1 MPTYLLVLRFFVASV
16 LYAALLLGIPWEWNW
31 AMGWVFCALTLG
43 ISFFEMFIL
52 NIKNPQLIKERVK
65 PGGQAKPFDRII
77 SRVIIMFGVVYIV
90 VAGLD
95 RRFALS
101 PQLPLVIQIA
111 ACAVYALA
119 LSFSYWAMHV
129 NSFFS
134 SVVRIQ
140 TDRGQ
145 TVCKEG
151 PYRIVR
157 HPGYAGALLSYWV
170 MPLVLSTLW
179 VYVPV
184 AIVTGLL
191 VLRIVLEEKTLRQE
205 LPGYVEFT
213 KETKYRVIP
222 GIW

>member
-1 MPTYLLVLRFFVASV
+1 
-16 LYAALLLGIPWEWNW
+16 
-31 AMGWVFCALTLG
+31 MGWIFLILTLG
-43 ISFFEMFIL
+43 IGSVEMLVL
-52 NIKNPQLIKERVK
+52 NIKNPQLIRERMK
-65 PGGQAKPFDRII
+65 PGGQAKPFDRIL
-77 SRVIIMFGVVYIV
+77 SRIIIIFGAVYLV

-95 RRFALS
+95 RRFAWS
-101 PQLPLVIQIA
+101 PQLPFVIQLVA
-111 ACAVYALA
+111 FVAYALS

-140 TDRGQ
+140 SDRGH
-145 TVCKEG
+145 TVCREG

-157 HPGYAGALLSYWV
+157 HPGYAGALLSYWL

-184 AIVTGLL
+184 VVVTGLL
-191 VLRIVLEEKTLRQE
+191 ALRIVLEEKTLREE
-205 LPGYVEFT
+205 LPGYVQYT
-213 KETKYRVIP
+213 KETRYRVIP

>member
-1 MPTYLLVLRFFVASV
+1 MPTYLLILRFLVACL
-16 LYAALLLGIPWEWNW
+16 LYAALLLGIPCEWNW
-31 AMGWVFCALTLG
+31 VMGWVFMFLTLG
-43 ISFFEMFIL
+43 ISSVEMIAL
-52 NIKNPQLIKERVK
+52 NIKNPQLIRERMK
-65 PGGQAKPFDRII
+65 PGGQAKPFDRILSKI
-77 SRVIIMFGVVYIV
+77 VIIFGAVYLI

-95 RRFALS
+95 RRFSWSL
-101 PQLPLVIQIA
+101 QLPLVIQIIA
-111 ACAVYALA
+111 SVVYTLG
-119 LSFSYWAMHV
+119 LCFSYWAMHV

-140 TDRGQ
+140 ADRGQ

-157 HPGYAGALLSYWV
+157 HPGYAGALLSYWL

-184 AIVTGLL
+184 VIVTGLMI
-191 VLRIVLEEKTLRQE
+191 LRIVLEEKTLKEE
-205 LPGYVEFT
+205 LPGYVQYT
-213 KETKYRVIP
+213 KETKYRIIP